1 MPTMNANL
9 PVSLDN
15 IALPENLPPLVIIAF
30 TRPEL
35 LKEVIA
41 AIRKQ
46 LLLPQQIIAFIDGA
60 RKASDE
66 LLIAQCIH
74 LLSEFSSQVPV
85 KIVAR
90 SQNLGCDKNIILAFT
105 EVLSDYD
112 SLIHLNDDIVP
123 NRFFYDRMCR
133 LLEAYRHHKEVFS
146 ISSYASLPEGFDN
159 SINSDFIL
167 SKRVFDWGFG
177 IWTDRWHEIDLI
189 NRPARY
195 NPFGSFYNIP
205 ATIQTK
211 LTLVNQFWLEKNN
224 QTDWV
229 ITLTIAALYENK
241 LHIIPTTSFIH
252 NNGFGHPEAK
262 TYKGKEPLW
271 VNARY
276 DESARPDSLPPSL
289 ELVDMLKNRL
299 NGTEFVRYLSAQNGL
314 WLSPSAIWFLL
325 RKNRGF
331 YNKLLFLK
339 LFMTRMPV
347 MLRRL
352 RNGLP
357 V

>member
-1 MPTMNANL
+1 MIANL

-15 IALPENLPPLVIIAF
+15 VVLPEKLPPLVIIAF

-41 AIRKQ
+41 GIRKQ
-46 LLLPQQIIAFIDGA
+46 LLLPQQIIAFVDGA

-66 LLIAQCIH
+66 PLIAECIN
-74 LLSEFSSQVPV
+74 LLEEFSSQVPV
-85 KIVAR
+85 KIIAR
-90 SQNLGCDKNIILAFT
+90 SQNLGCDKNTILAFT
-105 EVLSDYD
+105 EVLSSYD
-112 SLIHLNDDIVP
+112 SLIHMDDDIVP

-133 LLEAYRHHKEVFS
+133 LLEAYRYHQEVFS
-146 ISSYASLPEGFDN
+146 ISSYASLPEGFDK
-159 SINSDFIL
+159 SINTDFIL
-167 SKRVFDWGFG
+167 SKRVFAWGFG
-177 IWTDRWHEIDLI
+177 IWANRWHEIDLI

-195 NPFGSFYNIP
+195 NPFGSFYHIP
-205 ATIQTK
+205 PTIQTK

-229 ITLTIAALYENK
+229 ITLTIAALHKNK
-241 LHIIPTTSFIH
+241 LHIIPTTSFIR
-252 NNGFGHPEAK
+252 NIGFGHPDAK
-262 TYKGKEPLW
+262 TYKGKEPQW
-271 VNARY
+271 ANARY
-276 DESARPDSLPPSL
+276 DESARPDSLPSSL
-289 ELVDMLKNRL
+289 ELVDILKNRL
-299 NGTEFVRYLSAQNGL
+299 NEVEFVRYLSAQNDL

-331 YNKLLFLK
+331 YHKLLFLK
-339 LFMTRMPV
+339 LFITRMPV

>member
-1 MPTMNANL
+1 MNTNL
-9 PVSLDN
+9 PLSLDN
-15 IALPENLPPLVIIAF
+15 VALPEKLPPLVIIAF

-35 LKEVIA
+35 IKEVLTGVSQ
-41 AIRKQ
+41 Q
-46 LLLPQQIIAFIDGA
+46 LLLPQQIIAFVDGA

-66 LLIAQCIH
+66 PLISQCIN
-74 LLSEFSSQVPV
+74 LLEEFSSQIPV
-85 KIVAR
+85 KIIAR

-105 EVLSDYD
+105 EVLSEYD

-133 LLEAYRHHKEVFS
+133 LLEAYRHHQEVFS
-146 ISSYASLPEGFDN
+146 ISSYASLPEELDK

-177 IWTDRWHEIDLI
+177 IWADRWHDIDLV
-189 NRPARY
+189 NRPAQY
-195 NPFGSFYNIP
+195 NPFGGFYNIP

-211 LTLVNQFWLEKNN
+211 LTLVNQFWLEHNN

-229 ITLTIAALYENK
+229 ITITIAALYKNK
-241 LHIIPTTSFIH
+241 IHIIPTTSFIR
-252 NNGFGHPEAK
+252 NIGFEHPDSK
-262 TYKGKEPLW
+262 TYKGKEPQW
-271 VNARY
+271 ANARY
-276 DESARPDSLPPSL
+276 DEFARPDSLPSSL
-289 ELVDMLKNRL
+289 ELVDILKKSL
-299 NGTEFVRYLSAQNGL
+299 NEVEFVRYLSAQNGL
-314 WLSPSAIWFLL
+314 WLSPSAVWSLL
-325 RKNRGF
+325 WRTRGLYHKF
-331 YNKLLFLK
+331 LFLK
-339 LFMTRMPV
+339 LFITRIPV